1 MKIVLIVIGKT
12 TESYFKKSEEE
23 YLKRLKKYI
32 KLDYITIPDIKNTK
46 KLSELEQKKQ
56 EGEKIIS
63 KIPSSSHIVLLDDK
77 GMEKSSM
84 QFSSYIEK
92 KMIHGTKNLVF
103 IIGGPYGF
111 SEEVYS
117 MAKEKLSL
125 SKLTFSHQMIRTIFF
140 EQVYRCFTIM
150 NNEPYHHE

>member
-12 TESYFKKSEEE
+12 TESYFNKSEEE